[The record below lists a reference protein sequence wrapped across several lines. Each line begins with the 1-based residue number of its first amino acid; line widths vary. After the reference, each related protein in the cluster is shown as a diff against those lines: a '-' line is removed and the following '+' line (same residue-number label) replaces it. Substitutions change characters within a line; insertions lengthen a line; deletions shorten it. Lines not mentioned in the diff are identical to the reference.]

1 MCRGRWWRFV
11 CVGGELLLHLQLLGS
26 LHLHTAPESAVCKNC
41 TIIQL
46 WPPPETTSLESRTLK
61 LCCGLE
67 QTALVHRWAA
77 CCCSHGATHY
87 PSNQNSSRRTPLH
100 RAQVNSHAA
109 RRPKYLGA
117 ELSPE
122 PPSSWPS
129 TLHPPL
135 PNLHTFISS
144 LSFLFPSG
152 CLCSLYKAPEHYQNI
167 TARSMCL
174 IKKV

>member
-1 MCRGRWWRFV
+1 MCGGGGLCMW
-11 CVGGELLLHLQLLGS
+11 GELLLHLQLLALPHS
-26 LHLHTAPESAVCKNC
+26 HTAPESTVCKNR
-41 TIIQL
+41 TIIQPR
-46 WPPPETTSLESRTLK
+46 PPPETTLLESRTLK

-77 CCCSHGATHY
+77 RCCSHGATHY
-87 PSNQNSSRRTPLH
+87 PSNQNNSRKTPLH

-117 ELSPE
+117 ERRAPQLSPE
-122 PPSSWPS
+122 PPPSRPS

-144 LSFLFPSG
+144 LSFFI
-152 CLCSLYKAPEHYQNI
+152 SLRLPPLSLQSPGALSEHYSTQH
-167 TARSMCL
+167 
-174 IKKV
+174 VFD